1 MQDTDVHHMTET
13 FQKRWTSTPM
23 PVSCVLSD
31 SFWMLHHTF
40 FLGIWRPYHIWQGTW
55 PYHTSIQDRIIF
67 DHMTPYNILRLLDNL
82 DNDFSILPP
91 SHPLPRLV
99 LWVVL
104 HMVEDGYGHLA
115 PDCSSWG
122 VPARGTS
129 CRNFMNV
136 AGNLFLEWV
145 RGANK
150 MISRFLG

>member
-1 MQDTDVHHMTET
+1 
-13 FQKRWTSTPM
+13 
-23 PVSCVLSD
+23 
-31 SFWMLHHTF
+31 
-40 FLGIWRPYHIWQGTW
+40 
-55 PYHTSIQDRIIF
+55 
-67 DHMTPYNILRLLDNL
+67 MTPYNILRLLDNL